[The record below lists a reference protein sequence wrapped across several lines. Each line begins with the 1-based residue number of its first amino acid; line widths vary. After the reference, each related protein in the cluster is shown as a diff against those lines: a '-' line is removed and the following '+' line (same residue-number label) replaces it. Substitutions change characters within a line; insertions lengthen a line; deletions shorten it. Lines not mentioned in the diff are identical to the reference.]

1 MLVGWFTILVLVFTF
16 CAGISCIR
24 ASTVNDVTAD
34 LLGKFYGIAGFT
46 FLLLT
51 TAFAII
57 AGMTILEVKN
67 KFTHIFEAEGTKM
80 IIATTVL
87 TIPLFARG
95 IFDLVI
101 GTNQSVRDSI
111 GVTD

>member
-1 MLVGWFTILVLVFTF
+1 MFVGWFTVMVLVFSF

-24 ASTVNDVTAD
+24 ASSVKDVTAD

-57 AGMTILEVKN
+57 AGLTIYEMKN
-67 KFTHIFEAEGTKM
+67 KFTHIYEAEGTKM
-80 IIATTVL
+80 IIATAVL

-101 GTNQSVRDSI
+101 GTNQSVRDSV